1 MRGGGRCAEH
11 GGLERGVRLKRGGGR
26 RRAGATLG
34 LLGIA
39 TRAGR
44 VALGTR
50 AVDIA
55 ARRGRL
61 ALLVVAGDAS
71 RHAVSRLTP
80 QARQASRV
88 TVASRKALGRALGR
102 NNVAVVGVTDS
113 ALAQRILEGE
123 RTPSRRDESSGS
135 RGDPEGRVP
144 GQ

>member
-1 MRGGGRCAEH
+1 M
-11 GGLERGVRLKRGGGR
+11 
-26 RRAGATLG
+26 
-34 LLGIA
+34 LGIA

-44 VALGTR
+44 IALGTR
-50 AVDIA
+50 AVDSA

-80 QARQASRV
+80 QARRASRV
-88 TVASRKALGRALGR
+88 TVASRRALGRALGR
-102 NNVAVVGVTDS
+102 NDVAVVGVTDS

-135 RGDPEGRVP
+135 QGDPEGQVP